1 MNDKAEV
8 LERRFEKSI
17 IRSQKRFTYE
27 EAQEVL
33 DTARGPMLEE
43 LGHHARACSHLAQ
56 KARARGRHRLWRQ
69 RS

>member
-33 DTARGPMLEE
+33 VLLRAAR
-43 LGHHARACSHLAQ
+43 C
-56 KARARGRHRLWRQ
+56 
-69 RS
+69 